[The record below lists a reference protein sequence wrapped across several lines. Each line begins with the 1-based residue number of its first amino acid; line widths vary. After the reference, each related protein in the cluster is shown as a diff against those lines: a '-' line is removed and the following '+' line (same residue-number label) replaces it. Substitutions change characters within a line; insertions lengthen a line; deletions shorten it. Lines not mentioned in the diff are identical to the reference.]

1 MDDATSIVIDN
12 GSGYMKVGMG
22 DNQEPGSI
30 FPTVVG
36 QGAEGADKDFYI
48 GDEAIQN
55 YESCEIKYPMEH
67 GIVTNWDDMTKI
79 WKQSFENI
87 GQNPAEHP
95 ILLTEAPLNPKANRE
110 KMTEIM
116 FDEFNTPAM
125 YVAIQAVMSLYAAGK
140 TTGIIFD
147 SGFGVSHTVPIYE
160 GYALPHAIMRLDLA
174 GQDLDKLMASCLKE
188 EGYNLESVPEME
200 ALREAKETLC
210 YVADDY
216 EVGLESA
223 QPGGDNEKSYT
234 LPDGSELKMS
244 ALRIKVPEAL
254 FQPSFLGMESA
265 GIHETTYNSIMK
277 CDVDIRKDLY
287 ANTEL
292 SGGTT

>member
-1 MDDATSIVIDN
+1 MEDGSASIVVDN
-12 GSGYMKVGMG
+12 GSGYMKVGIG
-22 DNQEPGSI
+22 ENQVPGST
-30 FPTVVG
+30 FPSIIG
-36 QGAEGADKDFYI
+36 HGADDTFYL

-95 ILLTEAPLNPKANRE
+95 VLLTEAPLNPKANRE

-140 TTGIIFD
+140 TTGIVFD

-234 LPDGSELKMS
+234 LPDGS
-244 ALRIKVPEAL
+244 
-254 FQPSFLGMESA
+254 
-265 GIHETTYNSIMK
+265 
-277 CDVDIRKDLY
+277 
-287 ANTEL
+287 
-292 SGGTT
+292 